1 MRCCS
6 IALILLSSIVSAAP
20 VFIPAPLVFE
30 SDAEQAANLER
41 NRKRLQRLQES
52 ARQCVGMRL
61 VLSESQHARIRRP
74 VELARLNAAEMGQMR
89 EVISRLRP
97 VKTAPSGDYALPYVV
112 TLELEGAGGQLLDSV
127 DYTDAAPEGMVGPD
141 GYAPGSR
148 FVLDAH
154 GSVAWH
160 LLMKAD
166 YARSIA
172 KNPAPSRLRQGMP
185 KFDVVSPP
193 DSDESESAS
202 VFAEQEPQYYHKNCK
217 DSHKG
222 HNHKRSNHYCNHPQK
237 K

>member
-6 IALILLSSIVSAAP
+6 IALFLLSTIVSAAP
-20 VFIPAPLVFE
+20 VFISVPFVAEPA
-30 SDAEQAANLER
+30 AEQAANLER
-41 NRKRLQRLQES
+41 NRKRLQRLQVA

-74 VELARLNAAEMGQMR
+74 VELSRLNDAEMSQMR
-89 EVISRLRP
+89 EVIFRLRP
-97 VKTAPSGDYALPYVV
+97 VKTAPSGDYAPQYVV
-112 TLELEGAGGQLLDSV
+112 TLQLEGAGGQLLDSV
-127 DYTDAAPEGMVGPD
+127 DYMDAAPEGMVSPD

-172 KNPAPSRLRQGMP
+172 KNPAPSRLRQRIP
-185 KFDVVSPP
+185 KFEVVSASS
-193 DSDESESAS
+193 SDESDSSSA
-202 VFAEQEPQYYHKNCK
+202 FEEQAPQYYHKNCK

-222 HNHKRSNHYCNHPQK
+222 HKHKRSNHYCDHPQK

>member
-1 MRCCS
+1 MF
-6 IALILLSSIVSAAP
+6 IPVLPVAESAA
-20 VFIPAPLVFE
+20 
-30 SDAEQAANLER
+30 EQTANLER
-41 NRKRLQRLQES
+41 NRKRLLRLQES

-61 VLSESQHARIRRP
+61 VLSESLHARIRRP

-127 DYTDAAPEGMVGPD
+127 DYMDAAPEGMVGPD

-154 GSVAWH
+154 GTVAWH

-172 KNPAPSRLRQGMP
+172 KNPAPSRLRQGTP
-185 KFDVVSPP
+185 KFDVVSVSS
-193 DSDESESAS
+193 SDDSESAS
-202 VFAEQEPQYYHKNCK
+202 AFVEQEPQYYHKNCR

-222 HNHKRSNHYCNHPQK
+222 HKHKRSNHYCDHPQK

>member
-6 IALILLSSIVSAAP
+6 IALFLLSTIVSAAP
-20 VFIPAPLVFE
+20 VFISVPFVAEPA
-30 SDAEQAANLER
+30 AEQAANLER
-41 NRKRLQRLQES
+41 NRKRLQRLQAA

-74 VELARLNAAEMGQMR
+74 VELSRLNDAEMNQMR
-89 EVISRLRP
+89 DVIFRLRP
-97 VKTAPSGDYALPYVV
+97 VKTAPSGDYAPQYVV
-112 TLELEGAGGQLLDSV
+112 SLQLEGAGGQLLDSV
-127 DYTDAAPEGMVGPD
+127 DYMDAAPEGMVSPD

-172 KNPAPSRLRQGMP
+172 KNPAPTRLRQGMP
-185 KFDVVSPP
+185 KFNVASASS
-193 DSDESESAS
+193 SDESESAS
-202 VFAEQEPQYYHKNCK
+202 AFPEQEPQYYHKNCK

-222 HNHKRSNHYCNHPQK
+222 HKHKRSNHYCDHPQK

>member
-6 IALILLSSIVSAAP
+6 IALFLLSPFASAAP
-20 VFIPAPLVFE
+20 VFIPVLPVAE
-30 SDAEQAANLER
+30 SAAEQTANLER
-41 NRKRLQRLQES
+41 NRKRLLRLQES

-74 VELARLNAAEMGQMR
+74 VELSRLNAAEMGQMKKL
-89 EVISRLRP
+89 IFRLRP
-97 VKTAPSGDYALPYVV
+97 VKTAPAGDYALQYVV
-112 TLELEGAGGQLLDSV
+112 ALELEDAGGQLLDSV
-127 DYTDAAPEGMVGPD
+127 DYMDVAPEGMVGPD

-154 GSVAWH
+154 GTVAWH

-172 KNPAPSRLRQGMP
+172 KNPAPSRLRQGTP
-185 KFDVVSPP
+185 KFDVVSVSS
-193 DSDESESAS
+193 SDDSESAS
-202 VFAEQEPQYYHKNCK
+202 AFVEQEPQYYHKNCR

-222 HNHKRSNHYCNHPQK
+222 HKHKRSNHYCDHPQK